1 MKTVFTFPRKNPQY
15 YNIKELRKTC
25 YYLGLPHQN
34 KNKQELIKLIMPYNL
49 PNRVQIHYNHI
60 FYYVNCQ
67 NQSIKSFIKINDDLL
82 TTYKLSFH
90 KSKLSYLCFYDK
102 KTNEWFTNT
111 NFKTKNYKT
120 TIIDQKDLFHLQQGY
135 LFIELIDIYVKYK
148 LLFINNIII
157 KDIFIHFNTIYK
169 NVCQYHF

>member
-25 YYLGLPHQN
+25 YYLGLPYQN
-34 KNKQELIKLIMPYNL
+34 KTKQELIKLIIPYHL
-49 PNRVQIHYNHI
+49 PNRVQIHYNNS

-82 TTYKLSFH
+82 TTYKLSFY

-102 KTNEWFTNT
+102 KTNEWFMNA
-111 NFKTKNYKT
+111 NFKTI
-120 TIIDQKDLFHLQQGY
+120 IIDQKDLFHLQQGY
-135 LFIELIDIYVKYK
+135 LFIELIDIYIKYK
-148 LLFINNIII
+148 LLYINNIII
-157 KDIFIHFNTIYK
+157 KDIFIHFNIIYK
-169 NVCQYHF
+169 NVCQHHL